1 MSKNKLMEA
10 LLKNNKTSI
19 PEEQMKL
26 ANEIKS
32 KQKSDD
38 KFDKAQ
44 QLLEGIGHSSKNE
57 TRIIAPSIKLS
68 LSFPENEMEVIDSI
82 LDKFL
87 RQGIRANKS
96 QIVRMAIN
104 LLTQTSFEEMIDLYD
119 NLEKRV
125 VGRRLS

>member
-10 LLKNNKTSI
+10 LLKNNETSV

-38 KFDKAQ
+38 KFDRAQ
-44 QLLEGIGHSSKNE
+44 QLLENIENSVEKE
-57 TRIIAPSIKLS
+57 KCIVTPSIKLS
-68 LSFPENEMEVIDSI
+68 LSFPENEMDVVDSI

-104 LLTQTSFEEMIDLYD
+104 LLAQISFEEMVDLYD
-119 NLEKRV
+119 HLEKRV